1 MKLNHS
7 LQLQKENYNK
17 WLDALPSILVY
28 LETFRKMCI
37 DFDEILVLRRT
48 IFIFLVG
55 PSESG
60 KTHLIFNWLIVCT
73 FQPAFDKTFLYFF
86 QQYQLFYSQMRR
98 KTLNLSKE

>member
-28 LETFRKMCI
+28 LETFRKKCI
-37 DFDEILVLRRT
+37 DIDESTVLRRT
-48 IFIFLVG
+48 IFISLVG

-60 KTHLIFNWLIVCT
+60 KTHLIFNWSIIGT
-73 FQPAFDKTFLYFF
+73 FQPVFDKTFLFF
-86 QQYQLFYSQMRR
+86 STISIFL
-98 KTLNLSKE
+98 